1 MPAALFPESASPG
14 IAPDRAPEIAPDQ
27 ALDIAPDRAP
37 DRAGETAPSAS
48 VAPPRLP
55 VGGLLALAAVVFLA
69 VLTETL
75 PAGLLPQMSA
85 ALRVS
90 ESQIGQLVTV
100 YALATALTA
109 IPLIAVTRGIP
120 RRTLLLTLVVGF
132 ALVNVVTAVSSSYA
146 VILVARVAGGVLAG
160 LLWAMMAGYAMR
172 MVAPAQA
179 GRALAIA
186 MAGTPLAFA
195 LGLPLGTLLGSVLG
209 WRMIFGLIAVATAL
223 LVVWVLLAV
232 PRFAGERAGER
243 ATLWQVFRTPGLAAI
258 LAVTLTFVLA
268 HNVTYTYI
276 APLMRASGWSD
287 RLDVVLLVFGASA
300 IAGLGLVG
308 VLIDRHL
315 RPLVLWATAALAVA
329 TLVIGVAGSNP
340 VVTIVAVGLWGM
352 AYGGAPALLQN
363 APARVTGAAAD
374 VAQSMV
380 VTVWNGAIAGGAFLG
395 GVVLDLG
402 GVGGLPVVA
411 GAIALVS
418 LALAFAARTGF
429 AALRR

>member
-1 MPAALFPESASPG
+1 MPSPSLTEPVPLVQFPDSVSPE
-14 IAPDRAPEIAPDQ
+14 AAPEIA
-27 ALDIAPDRAP
+27 ADRAANATP
-37 DRAGETAPSAS
+37 ETSPTAS
-48 VAPPRLP
+48 VAQPRLP
-55 VGGLLALAAVVFLA
+55 AGGLLALAAVVFLA
-69 VLTETL
+69 VLTEVL

-90 ESQIGQLVTV
+90 ESQVGQLVTV

-120 RRTLLLTLVVGF
+120 RRTLLLSLVVGF
-132 ALVNVVTAVSSSYA
+132 ALVNVVTAFSSSYA
-146 VILVARVAGGVLAG
+146 VILVARVGGGVLAG

-172 MVAPAQA
+172 MVPPAQA

-195 LGLPLGTLLGSVLG
+195 LGLPVGTLLGSVLG
-209 WRMIFGLIAVATAL
+209 GRMIFALIAVVTAL

-232 PRFAGERAGER
+232 PRFAGEKATGR
-243 ATLWQVFRTPGLAAI
+243 ATFWQVFRTPGLAAI

-315 RPLVLWATAALAVA
+315 RPLVLLATGLLAVA
-329 TLVIGVAGSNP
+329 TLVIGLAGSNP
-340 VVTIVAVGLWGM
+340 VVTIVAVGLWGL
-352 AYGGAPALLQN
+352 AYGGAPALFQN
-363 APARVTGAAAD
+363 APARVAGPAAD
-374 VAQSMV
+374 VAQSMI

-411 GAIALVS
+411 GAIALISLV
-418 LALAFAARTGF
+418 LALAARTGF
-429 AALRR
+429 ARMRSAG

>member
-1 MPAALFPESASPG
+1 MSSSPRTAAVPTAASL
-14 IAPDRAPEIAPDQ
+14 DSHSPEIAPDH
-27 ALDIAPDRAP
+27 AP
-37 DRAGETAPSAS
+37 ETPPAAS
-48 VAPPRLP
+48 VAEPRLP
-55 VGGLLALAAVVFLA
+55 VGGLLALAAVVFLG

-85 ALRVS
+85 ALAVS

-109 IPLIAVTRGIP
+109 IPLIALTRGIP
-120 RRTLLLTLVVGF
+120 RRTLLLALIIGF
-132 ALVNVVTAVSSSYA
+132 ALVNVITAVSTSYA
-146 VILVARVAGGVLAG
+146 VILVARVGGGVLAG

-172 MVAPAQA
+172 MVPPAQA

-195 LGLPLGTLLGSVLG
+195 LGLPLGTLLGSLLG
-209 WRMIFGLIAVATAL
+209 WRMIFALIAVATAL
-223 LVVWVLLAV
+223 LVIWVLLAV
-232 PRFAGERAGER
+232 PRFPGESASGR
-243 ATLWQVFRTPGLAAI
+243 ATLWQVFRTPGLAVI

-300 IAGLGLVG
+300 IVGLGLVG
-308 VLIDRHL
+308 ALVDRHL
-315 RPLVLWATAALAVA
+315 RPLVLLATAVLAVA
-329 TLVIGVAGSNP
+329 TLVIGVAGANP
-340 VVTIVAVGLWGM
+340 VVAIVAVALWGI

-363 APARVTGAAAD
+363 APARVTGATAD

-380 VTVWNGAIAGGAFLG
+380 VTVWNAAIAGGAFLG

-402 GVGGLPVVA
+402 GVGGLPLVA
-411 GAIALVS
+411 GAIALLS
-418 LALAFAARTGF
+418 LVLAFAGRTGF
-429 AALRR
+429 ASTARRN

>member
-1 MPAALFPESASPG
+1 MSSSPLTAPVPAAPFREPASFDTGPHRASDVSSA
-14 IAPDRAPEIAPDQ
+14 
-27 ALDIAPDRAP
+27 
-37 DRAGETAPSAS
+37 AS
-48 VAPPRLP
+48 VAEPRLP

-75 PAGLLPQMSA
+75 PAGLLPQMSS

-109 IPLIAVTRGIP
+109 IPLIALTRGIP

-146 VILVARVAGGVLAG
+146 VILIARVGGGVLAG

-172 MVAPAQA
+172 MVPPAQA
-179 GRALAIA
+179 GRALAVA

-195 LGLPLGTLLGSVLG
+195 LGLPLGTLLGSLLG

-232 PRFAGERAGER
+232 PRFPGESAAGR

-276 APLMRASGWSD
+276 APLMRASGWD
-287 RLDVVLLVFGASA
+287 ERLDVVLLVFGASA

-315 RPLVLWATAALAVA
+315 RPLVLLATAVLAVA

-340 VVTIVAVGLWGM
+340 VVTIVAVALWGM

-363 APARVTGAAAD
+363 APARVAGPAAD
-374 VAQSMV
+374 VAQSMI

-395 GVVLDLG
+395 GVVLDFG

-411 GAIALVS
+411 GVIALVS
-418 LALAFAARTGF
+418 LGLAFAARTGF
-429 AALRR
+429 AARARLN